1 MLEAQS
7 RKSSIEFFNEETCVS
22 NLITLQ
28 ELQSGDQLAN
38 KLSLLREAGKY
49 ASESIRSDCL
59 RLT

>member
-7 RKSSIEFFNEETCVS
+7 RKSPIEFFNEETCVS

-38 KLSLLREAGKY
+38 KLSLLREASKY